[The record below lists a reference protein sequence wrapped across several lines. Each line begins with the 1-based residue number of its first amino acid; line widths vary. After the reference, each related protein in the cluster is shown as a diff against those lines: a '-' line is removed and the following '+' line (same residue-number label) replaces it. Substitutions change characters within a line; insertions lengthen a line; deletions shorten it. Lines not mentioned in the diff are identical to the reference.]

1 MNPTRKAILLAAL
14 HLALVAGLGGK
25 FLLDRA
31 TRPRVWLK
39 TAPVDPDLPIRGRYV
54 RLRVEVPVEGAQL
67 PPPLTEEE
75 RKEEPWRLQ
84 ADYDLQVA
92 LVATPE
98 GLVARALTSP
108 SRARGYTP
116 ETWPSRVN
124 AQLPETLRGTDPTQ
138 WRVSLEAPLAC
149 FIPEGVPDPS
159 LRPEGEELWVEATLP
174 RKGPLRPI
182 RLAVKRGGKL
192 EPLTH

>member
-1 MNPTRKAILLAAL
+1 MTPTRKALLLAAL

-25 FLLDRA
+25 FLVDRA

-54 RLRVEVPVEGAQL
+54 RLRIEVPVEGAQL
-67 PPPLTEEE
+67 PPPLTEKE
-75 RKEEPWRLQ
+75 RTEQPWRLQ
-84 ADYDLQVA
+84 AEHDLQVA
-92 LVATPE
+92 LEATPK
-98 GLVARALTSP
+98 GLVARALTG
-108 SRARGYTP
+108 RASGWNFAP
-116 ETWPSRVN
+116 EAWPSRVN
-124 AQLPETLRGTDPTQ
+124 AHLSETLRSTDPAQ
-138 WRVSLEAPLAC
+138 WRVRLEAPLAC

-159 LRPEGEELWVEATLP
+159 RRPEGEELWVEATLP

-192 EPLTH
+192 EPLPY

>member
-1 MNPTRKAILLAAL
+1 MTPTRKALLLTAL

-25 FLLDRA
+25 FLIDRA

-54 RLRVEVPVEGAQL
+54 RLRVEVPVQGAQL
-67 PPPLTEEE
+67 PPPLTEKE
-75 RKEEPWRLQ
+75 RTEQPWRLQ
-84 ADYDLQVA
+84 ADHDLQVA
-92 LVATPE
+92 LEATPE
-98 GLVARALTSP
+98 GLVARAL
-108 SRARGYTP
+108 AAQEGYTP
-116 ETWPSRVN
+116 EAWPSRVN
-124 AQLPETLRGTDPTQ
+124 AHLSETLRGTDPAR
-138 WRVSLEAPLAC
+138 WRVRLEEPLAC

-159 LRPEGEELWVEATLP
+159 LRAEGEELWVEATLP

-192 EPLTH
+192 EALPY

>member
-1 MNPTRKAILLAAL
+1 MTPTRKAWILAAL

-25 FLLDRA
+25 FLIDRA

-54 RLRVEVPVEGAQL
+54 RLRVEVPVRGAQL
-67 PPPLTEEE
+67 PPALTAQE
-75 RKEEPWRLQ
+75 REAQPWRLL
-84 ADYDLQVA
+84 AEHDLQVA
-92 LVATPE
+92 LEATPE
-98 GLVARALTSP
+98 GLVARALPPPGHAVAFPPERWPTRV
-108 SRARGYTP
+108 RAG
-116 ETWPSRVN
+116 
-124 AQLPETLRGTDPTQ
+124 LPETVRSAPPERWFVRLD
-138 WRVSLEAPLAC
+138 EPLAC

-159 LRPEGEELWVEATLP
+159 RRAEGEELWVEATLP

-192 EPLTH
+192 EPLPY